1 MKKNNVLWDFFAS
14 VKLALFTLIAL
25 ATTSIIGTIIPQ
37 GEPMSFYVEN
47 FGPAVATVFK
57 YLRVPDMYNAWWFLS
72 LLVLFALNLTV
83 CSLERIP
90 NVIRILKSD
99 NLDTDVSLF
108 AKLRDSIILSSNLG
122 VGEAASRVPEIMS
135 GTGWKTTAAD
145 KEGGKLF
152 FSQKGGWTRFGVYSV
167 HTSILIIF
175 IGAIIGS
182 LFGYKASIMLP
193 EGDSTTEVYLRGG
206 SHAAKPLGF
215 TLSCDRF
222 DLTYYGN
229 GMPKDYISLLKVKK
243 DGQTVLTKQ
252 IEVNDPLQYAGL
264 TFYQSSYRAIDGQY
278 TVYLSNEKTGAE
290 KNFIT
295 VPMQETKWDSEKLSF
310 GIVERRG
317 PDFMGKYRLKIW
329 FNDHDGKPVEF
340 WADESK
346 PVTVNRKVANYR
358 FEIKGRFA
366 TGLQV
371 AKDPGVW
378 WVYVGCSIMIL
389 GLIVVFFLSHRRVWI
404 WVSGEGKK
412 TSIVISG
419 NANKNKPSFE
429 KDLERI
435 AAAFRKDEKLG
446 IKAA

>member
-25 ATTSIIGTIIPQ
+25 AATSIIGTIIPQ
-37 GEPMSFYVEN
+37 NEPMSFYVEN

-72 LLVLFALNLTV
+72 LLVLFSLNLIV

-90 NVIRILKSD
+90 NVIRILRSD
-99 NLDTDVSLF
+99 NLDTDVSRF
-108 AKLRDSIILSSNLG
+108 AKLRDSIVLTTALG
-122 VGEAASRVPEIMS
+122 VGEAAARVPEIMS
-135 GTGWKTTAAD
+135 GAGWKPTAAD

-193 EGDSTTEVYLRGG
+193 EGSSTTQVYLRGG

-215 TLSCDRF
+215 TLFCDRF
-222 DLTYYGN
+222 DLTYYDN
-229 GMPKDYISLLKVKK
+229 GMPKDYTSVLRVKQG
-243 DGQTVLTKQ
+243 DQTVLTKQ
-252 IEVNDPLQYAGL
+252 IEVNDPLQYGGL
-264 TFYQSSYRAIDGQY
+264 TFYQSSYQAIDGQY
-278 TVYLSNEKTGAE
+278 SVYLTNEKTGDQM
-290 KNFIT
+290 NFT
-295 VPMQETKWDSEKLSF
+295 TKPMQEMKWGKENLSF
-310 GIVERRG
+310 GIVERSG
-317 PDFMGKYRLKIW
+317 PDFMGRYRLKIW
-329 FNDHDGKPVEF
+329 FNDNKGKPVQF
-340 WADESK
+340 WANDSQ
-346 PVTVNRKVANYR
+346 PVTINRPAANYR

-378 WVYVGCSIMIL
+378 WVYSGCSIMIL
-389 GLIVVFFLSHRRVWI
+389 GLIVVFFLSHRRVWV
-404 WVSGEGKK
+404 WVSAEGKK

-429 KDLERI
+429 KDLERV
-435 AAAFRKDEKLG
+435 AAAFREEEKLRIEG
-446 IKAA
+446 A